1 MAPAT
6 TRPGVSAAVREPLQ
20 TPAQAPLDAVVVGAG
35 FGGLYMVHRLR
46 EAGLSV
52 QGIEAAGDVGGTWY
66 WNRYPGAR
74 CDLPS
79 LLYAY
84 TFSQELQES
93 WRWSEKY
100 ATQPEILAYAEH
112 VADRYGL
119 REAFAFDTRVVSA
132 VFDEATNLWTVKTD
146 RGDEIAARFCVMA
159 TGCLSAPRDFDL
171 PGAETFE
178 GETYVTGLWPHDPI
192 DFKGKRVAVIGTGSS
207 AIQSTPLIAQDAA
220 QVFVFQRTPN
230 FSLPALNAPLTDAE
244 VAEFRAAFP
253 VYVEMLRSGQAG
265 IPLPPPDWVPSDEEL
280 EGLVSQLWNGWG
292 LISAIQIPGIARD
305 ERTNTA
311 AGDFV
316 RARIAEI
323 VKDPAVAEA
332 LTPRD
337 FPITTKRACVDTG
350 WYETFNRDNV
360 TLVDLRRT
368 PIEAITPA
376 GVRTSER
383 DYAVDVIVSAL
394 GFDAMTGALLRMDIR
409 GRGGLTLKAAW
420 AEGPKTYLGLAV
432 AGFPNLFTVTGPG
445 SPSVLTNVLTACEQH
460 VDWIMDA
467 ITHVRSTNAATLEAT
482 AQAQEAWVA
491 HVNDEADKT
500 LFPRAASWYMGAN
513 IPGKPRVFM
522 PYVGEGYKIRC
533 DAVAAE
539 GYAGFALGS

>member
-6 TRPGVSAAVREPLQ
+6 TLTGERSAAREPVHA
-20 TPAQAPLDAVVVGAG
+20 TLDAVVVGAG

-52 QGIEAAGDVGGTWY
+52 QGIEAAGDVGGTWW

-74 CDLPS
+74 CDIPS
-79 LLYAY
+79 LLYSY
-84 TFSQELQES
+84 TFSDDLQAD

-100 ATQPEILAYAEH
+100 ATQPEILSYAQH
-112 VADRYGL
+112 VADRYAL
-119 REAFAFDTRVVSA
+119 REAFLFETRVVSA
-132 VFDEATNLWTVKTD
+132 VFDAATATWTVTTD
-146 RGDEIAARFCVMA
+146 RGDTISARFCIMA

-171 PGAETFE
+171 PGAETFA
-178 GETYVTGLWPHDPI
+178 GDTYVTGLWPHQPV

-220 QVFVFQRTPN
+220 QVHVFQRTPN
-230 FSLPALNAPLTDAE
+230 FSLPALNAPLTDEE
-244 VAEFRAAFP
+244 VAAFRANFP
-253 VYVEMLRSGQAG
+253 AYVELLRSGQPALP
-265 IPLPPPDWVPSDEEL
+265 IPPADYVPSEEEL
-280 EGLVSQLWNGWG
+280 TTLVAQLWNGWG
-292 LISAIQIPGIARD
+292 LISAVQIPNLVRD
-305 ERTNTA
+305 ERINQVA
-311 AGDFV
+311 ADFV

-323 VKDPAVAEA
+323 VTDPAVAEK

-337 FPITTKRACVDTG
+337 FPLATKRACVDTD
-350 WYETFNRDNV
+350 YYAVFNRDNV
-360 TLVDLRRT
+360 ALVDLRET
-368 PIEAITPA
+368 PIVEITPT
-376 GVRTSER
+376 GVKTTEA
-383 DYAVDVIVSAL
+383 DYPVDIIVSAL
-394 GFDAMTGALLRMDIR
+394 GFDAMTGALARIDIR
-409 GRGGLTLKAAW
+409 GRDDLSLREAW

-467 ITHVRSTNAATLEAT
+467 ITHVQARNVTTLEAT
-482 AQAQEAWVA
+482 AEAQEAWVA

-500 LFPRAASWYMGAN
+500 LFPRAASWYIGAN

-522 PYVGEGYKIRC
+522 PYVGEGYKLRC

-539 GYAGFALGS
+539 GYAGFVLA